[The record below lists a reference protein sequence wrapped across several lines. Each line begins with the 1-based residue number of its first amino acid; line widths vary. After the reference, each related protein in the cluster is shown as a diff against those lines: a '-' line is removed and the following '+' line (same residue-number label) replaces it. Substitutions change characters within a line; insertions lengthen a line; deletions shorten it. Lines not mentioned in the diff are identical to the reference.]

1 MALTKREQFAQ
12 GSRDGAPQKRKDCL
26 PSCESAANNS
36 VGRVG
41 SGGGVGPSA
50 PLDLL
55 GDRLSEFSNIF
66 PILAFI

>member
-36 VGRVG
+36 VGMVG
-41 SGGGVGPSA
+41 SGGGGGGGGT
-50 PLDLL
+50 L
-55 GDRLSEFSNIF
+55 GALG
-66 PILAFI
+66 LAW